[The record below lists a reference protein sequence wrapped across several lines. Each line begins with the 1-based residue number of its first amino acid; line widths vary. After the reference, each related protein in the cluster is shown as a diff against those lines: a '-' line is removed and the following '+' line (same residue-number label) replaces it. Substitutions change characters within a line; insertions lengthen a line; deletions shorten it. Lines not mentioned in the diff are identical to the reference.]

1 MNCLNFSGRD
11 RCNCRGGTPWPPVS
25 SSSTGVKKTGGHG
38 VPPLQLYAK
47 FLVLLVVTA
56 LPVMSQS
63 GYTLWGD
70 VKIDDSKAENPG
82 PSSVTIILYDQST
95 RFVGR
100 QTIGAR
106 GRYRFTNLRGG
117 EYDLAVEANG
127 GEITRQRLT
136 ITGTTSD
143 IRQDFDFAWKENSTG
158 HTSSAGVISAADFY
172 ERPAANKLLF
182 EKAHAAVQK
191 KDYANGIKLLNEVI
205 ENDKNDFQAWTL
217 LGTLYLVQEKR
228 DEAEKA
234 YRTAIEIKPT
244 YGLPFIN
251 LGKLLLTEKKW
262 EEAVDPL
269 THAVAIQPQSPD
281 ANLFLGEAYLHLK
294 KGSKAIPYLNEAGK
308 LGKIEAHLDLG
319 WLYNAAGL
327 KDKAV
332 VEYEEVLK
340 KKPDYPDRKKL
351 EQYISENKKP

>member
-1 MNCLNFSGRD
+1 MDN
-11 RCNCRGGTPWPPVS
+11 THM
-25 SSSTGVKKTGGHG
+25 K
-38 VPPLQLYAK
+38 LQIEL
-47 FLVLLVVTA
+47 LVLLLLIAFVT
-56 LPVMSQS
+56 PVLSQS

-70 VKIDDSKAENPG
+70 VKIDDSKAANPG
-82 PSSVTIILYDQST
+82 PSSVTVVLYDQST
-95 RFVGR
+95 KVVGR

-117 EYDLAVEANG
+117 EYDLAVESNT
-127 GEITRQRLT
+127 GEITRMRLT

-143 IRQDFDFAWKENSTG
+143 VRQDFEFEWKENPGGRSNTTG
-158 HTSSAGVISAADFY
+158 VVSAADFY
-172 ERPAANKLLF
+172 DRPAVNKPLF
-182 EKAHAAVQK
+182 EKAHAAVEK
-191 KDYANGIKLLNEVI
+191 KDYANGIKLLNQVV

-217 LGTLYLVQEKR
+217 LGTLYLAQEKR
-228 DEAEKA
+228 EEAEKA

-244 YGLPFIN
+244 YALPLIN

-262 EEAVDPL
+262 EDAVDPL
-269 THAVAIQPQSPD
+269 TRAVDLQPQSSD

-308 LGKIEAHLDLG
+308 LGRIEAHLDLG

-332 VEYEEVLK
+332 VEYEEVLR

>member
-1 MNCLNFSGRD
+1 MENTHMKFQIKLLTLLLLAVSV
-11 RCNCRGGTPWPPVS
+11 TP
-25 SSSTGVKKTGGHG
+25 
-38 VPPLQLYAK
+38 
-47 FLVLLVVTA
+47 A
-56 LPVMSQS
+56 LSQS

-70 VKIDDSKAENPG
+70 VKIDDSKSANPG
-82 PSSVTIILYDQST
+82 PSSVTIVLYDQST
-95 RFVGR
+95 KIVGR

-117 EYDLAVEANG
+117 EYDLAVESNG
-127 GEITRQRLT
+127 SEITRQRLI

-143 IRQDFDFAWKENSTG
+143 VRQDFEFEWKDNSGGRTN
-158 HTSSAGVISAADFY
+158 TTGVISAADFY
-172 ERPAANKLLF
+172 SRSAANKSLF
-182 EKAHAAVQK
+182 EKAHAAVEK
-191 KDYANGIKLLNEVI
+191 KDYANGIRLLNQI
-205 ENDKNDFQAWTL
+205 LENDKNDFQAWTL
-217 LGTLYLVQEKR
+217 LGTLYLVQEKS
-228 DEAEKA
+228 DDAEKA
-234 YRTAIEIKPT
+234 YRSAIEIKPT
-244 YGLPFIN
+244 YALPFIN
-251 LGKLLLTEKKW
+251 LGKLLLTQKKW

-269 THAVAIQPQSPD
+269 TRAVDLQPQSPD

-308 LGKIEAHLDLG
+308 LGRIEAHLDLG

-340 KKPDYPDRKKL
+340 KKPDYRDRKKL

>member
-1 MNCLNFSGRD
+1 MENTHMRFQIKLLTLLLTVFV
-11 RCNCRGGTPWPPVS
+11 TP
-25 SSSTGVKKTGGHG
+25 
-38 VPPLQLYAK
+38 A
-47 FLVLLVVTA
+47 
-56 LPVMSQS
+56 MSQS

-70 VKIDDSKAENPG
+70 VKIDDSKAANPG
-82 PSSVTIILYDQST
+82 PSSVTVVLYDPST
-95 RFVGR
+95 RIVGR

-117 EYDLAVEANG
+117 EYDLAIESDG
-127 GEITRQRLT
+127 GEITRLRLT
-136 ITGTTSD
+136 LTGITPD
-143 IRQDFDFAWKENSTG
+143 IRQDFEFEWKEKPSGRTNTTG
-158 HTSSAGVISAADFY
+158 VVSAADFY
-172 ERPAANKLLF
+172 ERSPSNKSLF
-182 EKAHAAVQK
+182 EKAHAAVEK
-191 KDYANGIKLLNEVI
+191 KDYANGIKLLNQVL

-217 LGTLYLVQEKR
+217 LGTLYLVQEKSE
-228 DEAEKA
+228 DAEKA

-244 YGLPFIN
+244 YALPMIN
-251 LGKLLLTEKKW
+251 LGKLLLTQKKW

-269 THAVAIQPQSPD
+269 TRAIDLQPQSAD

-332 VEYEEVLK
+332 VEYEEVLR
-340 KKPDYPDRKKL
+340 KKPDYRDRKKL

>member
-1 MNCLNFSGRD
+1 MENTHMKFQIKLLTLLLLAVSV
-11 RCNCRGGTPWPPVS
+11 TP
-25 SSSTGVKKTGGHG
+25 
-38 VPPLQLYAK
+38 
-47 FLVLLVVTA
+47 A
-56 LPVMSQS
+56 LSQS

-70 VKIDDSKAENPG
+70 VKIDDSKSANPG
-82 PSSVTIILYDQST
+82 PSSVTIVLYDQST
-95 RFVGR
+95 KIVGR

-117 EYDLAVEANG
+117 EYDLAVESNG
-127 GEITRQRLT
+127 NEITRQRLI

-143 IRQDFDFAWKENSTG
+143 VRQDFEFEWKDNSGGRTN
-158 HTSSAGVISAADFY
+158 TTGVISAADFY
-172 ERPAANKLLF
+172 SRSAANKSLF
-182 EKAHAAVQK
+182 EKAHAAVEK
-191 KDYANGIKLLNEVI
+191 KDYANGIRLLNQI
-205 ENDKNDFQAWTL
+205 LENDKNDFQAWTL
-217 LGTLYLVQEKR
+217 LGTLYLVQEKS
-228 DEAEKA
+228 DDAEKA
-234 YRTAIEIKPT
+234 YRSAIEIKPT
-244 YGLPFIN
+244 YALPFIN
-251 LGKLLLTEKKW
+251 LGKLLLTQKKW

-269 THAVAIQPQSPD
+269 TRAVDLQPQSPD

-340 KKPDYPDRKKL
+340 KKPDYRDRKRL